1 MRVIT
6 ESWFRR
12 DFLACFFADFW
23 KFKTKYKEDF
33 LKYKIKGDS
42 DYPIVEINLD
52 RGKKVRIERGSM
64 AYMSNTMIEGKMNG
78 NKKGL
83 SEHLER

>member
-1 MRVIT
+1 M
-6 ESWFRR
+6 
-12 DFLACFFADFW
+12 
-23 KFKTKYKEDF
+23 
-33 LKYKIKGDS
+33 KYKIKGDS